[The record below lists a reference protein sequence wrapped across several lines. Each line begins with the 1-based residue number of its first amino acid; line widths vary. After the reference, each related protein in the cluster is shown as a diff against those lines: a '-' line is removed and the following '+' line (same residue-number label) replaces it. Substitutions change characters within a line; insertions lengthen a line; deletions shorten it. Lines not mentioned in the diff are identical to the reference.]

1 MYLILKHMYF
11 LKFFRNINSTT
22 PTSPPDYDDAMKD
35 SPSRSNGSPGHK
47 GEKVKK
53 VYNRTKKTLQSNK
66 YTQPCCPPT
75 GEVATTLTLVLTII
89 AIFFSARTVL
99 GPIAGI

>member
-1 MYLILKHMYF
+1 MF
-11 LKFFRNINSTT
+11 FFNFFRNINSTT
-22 PTSPPDYDDAMKD
+22 PASPPDYDDAMKD
-35 SPSRSNGSPGHK
+35 SPGSNGDSPGSNGSSPQK

-53 VYNRTKKTLQSNK
+53 VYKRTKKTLQSNK

-99 GPIAGI
+99 GPIAGM

>member
-1 MYLILKHMYF
+1 
-11 LKFFRNINSTT
+11 
-22 PTSPPDYDDAMKD
+22 MKD
-35 SPSRSNGSPGHK
+35 SPGSNGSPGHK

-53 VYNRTKKTLQSNK
+53 VYKRTKKTLQSNK

-99 GPIAGI
+99 GPIAGMYTAPGQKIEKTPGKKTREIK